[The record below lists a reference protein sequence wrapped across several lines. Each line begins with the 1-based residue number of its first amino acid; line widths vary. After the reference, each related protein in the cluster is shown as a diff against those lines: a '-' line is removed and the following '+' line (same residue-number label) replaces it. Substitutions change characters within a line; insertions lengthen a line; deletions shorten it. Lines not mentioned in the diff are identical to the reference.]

1 MLITLVLTRSYAGTL
16 TSLLAVR
23 YIDEPYE
30 NLGDVLDD
38 ASVGII
44 LVQNTL
50 IVQYTLVST
59 SKVQSAPLHSS

>member
-16 TSLLAVR
+16 PSLLAVR

-30 NLGDVLDD
+30 NLRDVLDD

-59 SKVQSAPLHSS
+59 M